1 MTRKEGKK
9 GLFRRIKEM
18 ETRVDIEEA
27 INLADQ
33 MPEKVEF
40 MRKELLEDLRI

>member
-1 MTRKEGKK
+1 
-9 GLFRRIKEM
+9 M

-27 INLADQ
+27 INLADK

-40 MRKELLEDLRI
+40 MRKELLRRLKDIMLLTLILIQIINIL